1 MGPHGTRRF
10 QCGVCFKSFRD
21 NYKLKRHSVVHTK
34 EKRFAC
40 LLCAGRFTQLESLR
54 GHMKNQH
61 QQTHHLEIIE

>member
-1 MGPHGTRRF
+1 MGPHGPRRF

-21 NYKLKRHSVVHTK
+21 NYKLKRHTVVHTK
-34 EKRFAC
+34 EKPFAC

-61 QQTHHLEIIE
+61 QQSHHLEIIE